1 MNKAA
6 LPLFLIL
13 AAGRLM
19 ADPPGVV
26 YTPELRQE
34 LQAGLRSQSSD
45 YQPRTRHLDKDGQAV
60 YTNRLINEDSPYLLQ
75 HAHNPVDW
83 YPWGPEAFAR
93 AQRENKPIFLS
104 IGYST
109 CHWCHV
115 MEHESF
121 EDVAVAE
128 YLNTHFI
135 AIKVDREQRPDID
148 KIYMTAVQ
156 VLNRRGGWPM
166 SSFLTTDGKTFFGGT
181 YYPRAQF
188 MSLLQRVATRWQ
200 DDQAALLEQANSIA
214 DQVQT
219 YLDRAQSSGELARS
233 APGLAVTQLRQRHD
247 AQHGGFGAAPKF
259 PNEPDYLF
267 LIDYARRN
275 ADEALNRLIR
285 FDLNAMA
292 QGGIYDQVGG
302 GFHRYST
309 DKNWLVPHFE
319 KMLYNQAQLA
329 RVYLQAAS
337 LTGEL
342 EFERV
347 ARQTLDYVLRDMRS
361 PGGGFYSATDADS
374 EGHEGLFFVWTQ
386 EQIRSVLSEQ
396 DANLAIELF
405 NVSESANFEGSNI
418 LNLSAPVSAQVPQ
431 GESTE
436 TFLRQVDRIRSQ
448 LYTAREQRIHPIRDE
463 KIISAWN
470 AMMIMALAEAAVVPG
485 GKAYGEAAL
494 DCGNFLWSDN
504 RDDKGQLWRASFDG
518 RSSVPAV
525 QEDYA
530 WLADAYISLYDI
542 SSKRIWLDRAREL
555 LDRMHERF
563 ADEAG
568 GGYFMNDL
576 NSEAMLAMGRPKA
589 INDGAV
595 PAGNPVALHALA
607 RLARRPDERGDF
619 MELEQRATTLLASF
633 GPVVNRSP
641 SSYPY
646 FLLAANVLADGQSGQ
661 LQYAA
666 HGGVTVNGAVDDN
679 QLELRISIQ
688 PGWHINANKPLS
700 ENLIPTT
707 LQIPENETAWKMSEV
722 SYPDP
727 VRKSLD
733 FQDEDLALYQGN
745 ISLTASLSPTIAAT
759 PAPLLRLTLQLQA
772 CDEKVCL
779 PPESLQLQIPVS
791 ANAE

>member
-1 MNKAA
+1 MNKAL
-6 LPLFLIL
+6 LPLLLIL
-13 AAGRLM
+13 ATGRLM

-26 YTPELRQE
+26 YSPELRQE
-34 LQAGLRSQSSD
+34 LQAGLQAQTSD
-45 YQPRTRHLDKDGQAV
+45 YQPRTRHLDDDGQAL

-93 AQRENKPIFLS
+93 ARRENKPVFLS

-121 EDVAVAE
+121 EDKAVAE

-156 VLNRRGGWPM
+156 VFNQRGGWPM
-166 SSFLTTDGKTFFGGT
+166 SSFLTADGKTFFGGT
-181 YYPRAQF
+181 YYPRDQF
-188 MSLLQRVATRWQ
+188 MSLLQRVVTSWQ
-200 DDQAALLEQANSIA
+200 SNQAALLEQANSIA
-214 DQVQT
+214 DRVQT
-219 YLDRAQSSGELARS
+219 FLDRAQSSGELAS
-233 APGLAVTQLRQRHD
+233 AAPGLAVSQLRQRHD
-247 AQHGGFGAAPKF
+247 AEHGGFSAAPKF
-259 PNEPDYLF
+259 PSEPDYLF

-275 ADEALNRLIR
+275 ADEALNQLIR

-292 QGGIYDQVGG
+292 QGGIYDQIGG

-309 DKNWLVPHFE
+309 DENWLVPHFE

-329 RVYLQAAS
+329 RVYLQAAG

-374 EGHEGLFFVWTQ
+374 EGHEGVFFIWTQ
-386 EQIRSVLSEQ
+386 EQIRSVLSAA

-405 NVSESANFEGSNI
+405 GVSVSGNFEGSNI
-418 LNLSAPVSAQVPQ
+418 LNLSAPVRTQAPQ

-436 TFLRQVDRIRSQ
+436 AFLRRVDRIRSQ
-448 LYTAREQRIHPIRDE
+448 LYTAREERIHPIRDE

-470 AMMIMALAEAAVVPG
+470 GMMIMALTEAAGLPD
-485 GKAYGEAAL
+485 GKIYGEAAL
-494 DCGNFLWSDN
+494 DCGNFLWNNN
-504 RDDKGQLWRASFDG
+504 RDDEGQLWRASLHG
-518 RSSVPAV
+518 RSSVPGV

-530 WLADAYISLYDI
+530 WLADAYVSLYDI
-542 SSKRIWLDRAREL
+542 SSDRIWLDRARDL

-563 ADEAG
+563 QDESG
-568 GGYFMNDL
+568 GGYFMNAL
-576 NSEAMLAMGRPKA
+576 NDETRLAMGRPKA

-607 RLARRPDERGDF
+607 RLARRPGERSDF

-641 SSYPY
+641 STYPS
-646 FLLAANVLADGQSGQ
+646 FLLAASVLANGQSGS

-666 HGGVTVNGAVDDN
+666 HGGVTIDAVVIGN
-679 QLELRISIQ
+679 QLEIGLSIQ

-700 ENLIPTT
+700 DGLIPTT
-707 LQIPENETAWKMSEV
+707 VQTLEGDNSWLLSEL

-727 VRKSLD
+727 VKKSLE
-733 FQDEDLALYQGN
+733 FQEEDLALYQGD
-745 ISLTASLSPTIAAT
+745 IRLTASLSPGASA
-759 PAPLLRLTLQLQA
+759 PASPLLRLQLQLQA

-779 PPESLQLQIPVS
+779 PPERLQLQIPVS
-791 ANAE
+791 ESAE